1 MSPPPSPISAV
12 IAGLLETL
20 AREDRS
26 VATPPAA
33 RTFDEAARALYAIA
47 GQTRAA
53 HFSVWADTLEDG
65 QDAAGISLFFH
76 DVPDTSA
83 PPGLLGAE
91 KRVVRHA
98 LDLSLHGPLTEA
110 MAALAKRGADARR
123 PDRGSVPFPYDASSP
138 EVEFR
143 VVFQPGALGPWVIS
157 VARDPRTRDAFP
169 SFASLPLSAEEAD
182 FLSERF
188 LRLDSL
194 FQGQLVL
201 FTGARGSG
209 RTTSLHAAI
218 EALPDG
224 VRGLAALETPRATD
238 LRFSIVQPGGEMT
251 MPGTLRAFLRQDP
264 DLVFADEVRTDEE
277 LQMLINASL
286 TGHGTAGVLEA
297 QTPEAALQRV
307 RAAIP
312 NVPVSPLLVH
322 HTVDAQSGARTV
334 ALYRV
339 VEDGTP
345 PARIERWRPD

>member
-1 MSPPPSPISAV
+1 MSPPPPPISAV

-26 VATPPAA
+26 VATPPVA

-65 QDAAGISLFFH
+65 QDAAGISLFY

-83 PPGLLGAE
+83 RPGLLGAE
-91 KRVVRHA
+91 KRGVRHA
-98 LDLSLHGPLTEA
+98 LDLSLHRPLTEA

-123 PDRGSVPFPYDASSP
+123 PDRGSVPFPFEASSP

-143 VVFQPGALGPWVIS
+143 VLFQPGALGPWVIS
-157 VARDPRTRDAFP
+157 VARDRRTRDAFP
-169 SFASLPLSAEEAD
+169 SFASLPLSAEESG

-188 LRLDSL
+188 LQLDSL
-194 FQGQLVL
+194 FQGQGVL

-224 VRGLAALETPRATD
+224 VRGMAALETPRATD
-238 LRFSIVQPGGEMT
+238 LRFGIVQPGDEKT
-251 MPGTLRAFLRQDP
+251 MEGTLRAFLRQDP
-264 DLVFADEVRTDEE
+264 DVVFADEVRTDEE
-277 LQMLINASL
+277 LRMLINASL
-286 TGHGTAGVLEA
+286 TGHATAGVLEA

-307 RAAIP
+307 RAALP
-312 NVPVSPLLVH
+312 DVSVAPLLVH
-322 HTVDAQSGARTV
+322 HTVDAPSGARTM

-339 VEDGTP
+339 VEDGTGP
-345 PARIERWRPD
+345 GRVERWRPD

>member
-1 MSPPPSPISAV
+1 MSLAPPSLPAV
-12 IAGLLETL
+12 IAGLLDTL
-20 AREDRS
+20 AREDRA

-65 QDAAGISLFFH
+65 RDAAGISLFY

-83 PPGLLGAE
+83 SPGLLGEEQRA
-91 KRVVRHA
+91 VRHA

-110 MAALAKRGADARR
+110 MAALAKRGADPRR
-123 PDRGSVPFPYDASSP
+123 PDRGSVPFPADASNP

-157 VARDPRTRDAFP
+157 VARDRRTREAFP
-169 SFASLPLSAEEAD
+169 AFSALPLSAEASG

-188 LRLDSL
+188 LQLDSL
-194 FQGQLVL
+194 FQGQPVL

-238 LRFSIVQPGGEMT
+238 LRFGIVQPGGETT
-251 MPGTLRAFLRQDP
+251 MAGTLRAFLRQDP
-264 DLVFADEVRTDEE
+264 DLVFADEVRTDAE
-277 LQMLINASL
+277 LQLLINAAL
-286 TGHGTAGVLEA
+286 TGHGAAGVLEA
-297 QTPEAALQRV
+297 PTPEAALQRV
-307 RAAIP
+307 HAALP
-312 NVPVSPLLVH
+312 GVPVAPLIVH
-322 HTVDAQSGARTV
+322 HSVEAQSGARAM

-339 VEDGTP
+339 VEDGTG
-345 PARIERWRPD
+345 PARVERWRPG